1 MSDKHHCVVCTGQNT
16 SSLLYIERAP
26 VWCSGLCH
34 TRASAL
40 EVPTASISLVFCH
53 DCAHLF
59 NQKYETVQY
68 GRDYD
73 SSLDFSG
80 VFQNYAENLAGMLV
94 QRYSL
99 RGKTIVEIGCGRG
112 DFLRMLCSKGAKR
125 GTGFDPSYP
134 AEMPSEIGPTISIK
148 RENFPGYQ
156 HSQMDADLVCS
167 RHVLE
172 HIGDPRSF
180 ISKLREGLR
189 AQQTPVFF
197 EVPNALY
204 TLRDGGVWDIIYEHH
219 SFFSS
224 SSLARLFWECGFE
237 PVEVEETYAGQFL
250 TIHAKTGRGNAGP
263 SVVCPE
269 ALEQLV
275 EVFSQSYQA
284 KLISWQE
291 QMNALD
297 KAKVKA
303 VCWGAGAKTTTFLNL
318 LRPPSIDYV
327 VDMNPRKQGKFMI
340 GTGQEIVAPEF
351 LKDYCPDVVILT
363 NGYYASEVRRTLSGL
378 GLTPE
383 LLVA

>member
-1 MSDKHHCVVCTGQNT
+1 MSDNHRCVVCTRQNI
-16 SSLLYIERAP
+16 SPLVYIEKAP
-26 VWCSGLCH
+26 VWCSGLSH

-40 EVPTASISLVFCH
+40 EVPTAPISLAFCH
-53 DCAHLF
+53 DCGHLF

-73 SSLDFSG
+73 SSLGFSG
-80 VFQNYAENLAGMLV
+80 VFQNYAENLADMLV

-125 GTGFDPSYP
+125 GIGFDPSYP
-134 AEMPSEIGPTISIK
+134 SELPSEISSAVSIK
-148 RENFPGYQ
+148 RENFPSYQ
-156 HSQMDADLVCS
+156 HSRIDADLVCS

-172 HIGDPRSF
+172 HIGDPRGF
-180 ISKLREGLR
+180 ISTLREGLR

-197 EVPNALY
+197 EVPNSLY
-204 TLRDGGVWDIIYEHH
+204 TLRDGGIWDIIYEHH

-224 SSLARLFWECGFE
+224 SSLARLFRECDFE
-237 PVEVEETYAGQFL
+237 PVEVQETYAGQFL
-250 TIHAKTGRGNAGP
+250 TIHAMTERGSAFP

-269 ALEQLV
+269 ELKRLV
-275 EVFSQSYQA
+275 EAFSESYQA
-284 KLISWQE
+284 KMRFWQE

-297 KAKVKA
+297 KRKAKA

-318 LRPPSIDYV
+318 LRPTSIDYV
-327 VDMNPRKQGKFMI
+327 VDINPRKQGKFMI
-340 GTGQEIVAPEF
+340 GTGQQIVAAEY

-363 NGYYASEVRRTLSGL
+363 NGYYASEVRQTLSGL